1 MARSSN
7 FVNKNKCLRNIQ
19 RLFRSSAIEVP
30 RDRHGSRAVVHRA
43 HGAAQ
48 PELRLLEAPPRSG
61 GRLEAHLPVG
71 DEAEQRLGEF
81 EAKWDAEYLPIGQSW
96 RRNWSRA

>member
-1 MARSSN
+1 MARTSI

-19 RLFRSSAIEVP
+19 RLFRSRATATAAVKLCIVHMVRHSLNYVSWKRRPEVAADLKHIYPSAT
-30 RDRHGSRAVVHRA
+30 A
-43 HGAAQ
+43 
-48 PELRLLEAPPRSG
+48 
-61 GRLEAHLPVG
+61 

-96 RRNWSRA
+96 RHNWLRA